1 MHNSDTK
8 KTSRLSKAHVAKLF
22 QESHF
27 QHATAHMN
35 PIAKAF
41 LEFYLNVA
49 KSVETF
55 SEYVEDLLTA
65 SQSAECAHISEAS
78 IEKLAVVANAVNEMH
93 EDCEKAKQDLWLL
106 VGHASAGNHLHKLFY
121 QDESMEVLD
130 LKVDDPRIEKL
141 AREVDAGKKA
151 AAAAKAKA
159 TGNVNASRGRGAPRG
174 RANRFVSRNNYP
186 NRDNYNNGGQY
197 QYNNF
202 RGAHHNGYRGGARG
216 GFGSGNPYGNYQNHP
231 AGIFPQNGP
240 NQQNGQ
246 GISQSKMIGW
256 LPSGP

>member
-1 MHNSDTK
+1 MNRERSYYHEVKHFHTDLDNSDSK

-106 VGHASAGNHLHKLFY
+106 VGHASAGNHLHKFLL
-121 QDESMEVLD
+121 EVLD
-130 LKVDDPRIEKL
+130 KFLKFLIVL
-141 AREVDAGKKA
+141 EVLEVLEVLDKRRK
-151 AAAAKAKA
+151 
-159 TGNVNASRGRGAPRG
+159 
-174 RANRFVSRNNYP
+174 
-186 NRDNYNNGGQY
+186 
-197 QYNNF
+197 
-202 RGAHHNGYRGGARG
+202 
-216 GFGSGNPYGNYQNHP
+216 
-231 AGIFPQNGP
+231 
-240 NQQNGQ
+240 
-246 GISQSKMIGW
+246 
-256 LPSGP
+256 